1 MHTGR
6 MSQTSIER
14 LRDYLVQLPPQ
25 AQALLMREFERA
37 IERGEDATVANLV
50 LEQLRK
56 VVRGSEEEE
65 ARPRID
71 DPARLLFRP
80 LEPFLVESN
89 VPVRPGQVRR
99 SSLLPVWQ
107 WLNRDGAPG
116 QAREFEA
123 ALARMRETAT
133 RNDLEVVVRKFQR
146 AAADAI
152 VEITTPAPGGD
163 KQRALARVGA
173 PEVVEDLLPIGSVLQ
188 AREAL
193 DTFNGRLPSY
203 LRAFA
208 ESQIT
213 SVSASLNVPALQTP
227 LVLPFVLTLIMQ
239 RLTAPWQIIRLAIRM
254 AASDDEIRVAATP
267 YGIAVSIA
275 LHDLSCLAA
284 SLRMDIRRGHFENV
298 AEQLKILHD
307 GVRGLRTEL
316 DLRNDSI
323 WGRQLASIRADISNT
338 LQSEIDS
345 VPGRVRRILRQRPDK
360 DIPAGARVDAGEVDE
375 TAALIDFVA
384 VCRTYASELAINEV
398 TLRTYSDLQQYVEH
412 STEALVQSLR
422 ATGRKMPV
430 LILSALGDVDDRITG
445 LRAGGD
451 DYLTKPYHMSELLAR
466 IDALARRGE
475 AGNAEA
481 NTKLKLSDLELDR
494 MTRRVTRNGKKI
506 ELTAREFQLLEF
518 MMRHSGQVVTRTM
531 LLEGVWDYHFDPQT
545 NVIDVHISRLRQ
557 AIDKDFD
564 KPLLHTVRGA
574 GYSLREDE

>member
-1 MHTGR
+1 

-14 LRDYLVQLPPQ
+14 LRDYLAQLPPQ

-37 IERGEDATVANLV
+37 IERGEDVAVATFV

-56 VVRGSEEEE
+56 VVRGTEEE
-65 ARPRID
+65 AQPRID

-80 LEPFLVESN
+80 LEPFLAESN
-89 VPVRPGQVRR
+89 APVRPGHVRR

-107 WLNRDGAPG
+107 WLNRDGAPD

-133 RNDLEVVVRKFQR
+133 TNDLEAVVRKFQR

-152 VEITTPAPGGD
+152 VEIATPVPGGD

-173 PEVVEDLLPIGSVLQ
+173 PEVIEDLLPIGSVLQ

-193 DTFNGRLPSY
+193 DTFNDRLPSY
-203 LRAFA
+203 LRVFA
-208 ESQIT
+208 DSQIT
-213 SVSASLNVPALQTP
+213 SVSASLSAAGLQTP
-227 LVLPFVLTLIMQ
+227 LMLPFALTLIMQ
-239 RLTAPWQIIRLAIRM
+239 RLSAPWQIIRLAIRM

-267 YGIAVSIA
+267 YGIAVTIS

-284 SLRMDIRRGHFENV
+284 SLRMDIKRGHFENV

-316 DLRNDSI
+316 DLRNDSV

-345 VPGRVRRILRQRPDK
+345 VPGRVRRILRQRADK

-422 ATGRKMPV
+422 
-430 LILSALGDVDDRITG
+430 SGDVRTRAYRQLQVAAAIRFCDVLFGHDYASLMSRAAENALTG
-445 LRAGGD
+445 ERKPSRAG
-451 DYLTKPYHMSELLAR
+451 
-466 IDALARRGE
+466 
-475 AGNAEA
+475 
-481 NTKLKLSDLELDR
+481 
-494 MTRRVTRNGKKI
+494 
-506 ELTAREFQLLEF
+506 
-518 MMRHSGQVVTRTM
+518 
-531 LLEGVWDYHFDPQT
+531 
-545 NVIDVHISRLRQ
+545 
-557 AIDKDFD
+557 
-564 KPLLHTVRGA
+564 
-574 GYSLREDE
+574 

>member
-56 VVRGSEEEE
+56 VVRGSEEE

-133 RNDLEVVVRKFQR
+133 TADLEAVVRKFQR

-152 VEITTPAPGGD
+152 IEITTPAPGGD

-213 SVSASLNVPALQTP
+213 SVSASLNVAALQTP

-267 YGIAVSIA
+267 YGVAVTIA

-284 SLRMDIRRGHFENV
+284 SLRMDIKRGHFENV

-345 VPGRVRRILRQRPDK
+345 VPGRVRRILRQRADK

-422 ATGRKMPV
+422 
-430 LILSALGDVDDRITG
+430 SGDVRTRAYRQLQAGAAIRFCDVLFGHDYASLMSRAAENAVTG
-445 LRAGGD
+445 ERKPSRAG
-451 DYLTKPYHMSELLAR
+451 
-466 IDALARRGE
+466 
-475 AGNAEA
+475 
-481 NTKLKLSDLELDR
+481 
-494 MTRRVTRNGKKI
+494 
-506 ELTAREFQLLEF
+506 
-518 MMRHSGQVVTRTM
+518 
-531 LLEGVWDYHFDPQT
+531 
-545 NVIDVHISRLRQ
+545 
-557 AIDKDFD
+557 
-564 KPLLHTVRGA
+564 
-574 GYSLREDE
+574 